1 MPLDHDGQRNTYHI
15 IAILNAINQCRL
27 AALIN
32 EIVNF
37 LNVAD
42 PLIIIPAPTIH
53 LTVHF
58 RIDDVDHAVEY
69 RVHVVTTKVRIAQ
82 IRPAIYVRCPEI
94 LIVQKRVENRD
105 VPLAS
110 RVVQTLRIARVRIRS
125 LRWNAGV
132 VRAVTKRVVHVPEGI
147 PPALRIAIGMA
158 TTPPSRIPIE
168 PVCTHDKRIQQHIID
183 EAHGI
188 EYAFNVLVVGRI

>member
-69 RVHVVTTKVRIAQ
+69 RVHVVTTEVRIAQ
-82 IRPAIYVRCPEI
+82 IRPTIDVRCPEI
-94 LIVQKRVENRD
+94 LIVQKRIKNRN
-105 VPLAS
+105 VPLS
-110 RVVQTLRIARVRIRS
+110 TRVI
-125 LRWNAGV
+125 
-132 VRAVTKRVVHVPEGI
+132 
-147 PPALRIAIGMA
+147 
-158 TTPPSRIPIE
+158 
-168 PVCTHDKRIQQHIID
+168 
-183 EAHGI
+183 
-188 EYAFNVLVVGRI
+188 